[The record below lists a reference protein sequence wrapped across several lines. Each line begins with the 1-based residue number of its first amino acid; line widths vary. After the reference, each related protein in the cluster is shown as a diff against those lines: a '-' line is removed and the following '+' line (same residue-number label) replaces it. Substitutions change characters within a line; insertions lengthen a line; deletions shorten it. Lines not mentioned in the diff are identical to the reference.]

1 MLMFK
6 NFDFSKSAKY
16 LFAIAVTLLIFTFV
30 IEYYISSEKPELRK
44 KEITLTEADSLFR
57 QALRNYDIS
66 EKFLNVKKNNKNL
79 SDSVYSVKVY
89 NDVPISLLLLELENL
104 FSHTTA
110 EIISNEETVGGKTIT
125 KIIIDNKPVLVSE
138 FISDKNI
145 SREKGR
151 IGFVVYNIDYSAD
164 NSAILN
170 TPEQII
176 FLLIPSEDSKKFV
189 TKARSA
195 GKRYS
200 ILLNDEIKDLNY
212 RMNESYPI
220 RRNKKSIE
228 NLFKNFPSA
237 AFIVVDDKSDLYD
250 STIKEFL
257 IKELDWRKA
266 FYVKLSRFDLLDSY
280 SSNAES
286 AFGEM
291 IKTMNKNES
300 RIILIDAKNFS
311 DLLPLIPA
319 YRKIGYKFVSATEL
333 LK

>member
-1 MLMFK
+1 MFK
-6 NFDFSKSAKY
+6 NFDLSKSAKY
-16 LFAIAVTLLIFTFV
+16 LFVIAVSLLIVTIA
-30 IEYYISSEKPELRK
+30 IENYITSEKPELRK
-44 KEITLTEADSLFR
+44 KDITLAEADSLFK

-66 EKFLNVKKNNKNL
+66 DKYLTVKKNKKKL
-79 SDSVYSVKVY
+79 ADSVYSVKVFS
-89 NDVPISLLLLELENL
+89 DVPISLLLLELENL
-104 FSHTTA
+104 FSFTNA
-110 EIISNEETVGGKTIT
+110 EIRSEEESAGGKTIT

-189 TKARSA
+189 TKVRSA

-200 ILLNDEIKDLNY
+200 LLLNDEIKDLNY

-237 AFIVVDDKSDLYD
+237 AFIAIDDKSGLFD
-250 STIKEFL
+250 SSVKDFL

-266 FYVKLSRFDLLDSY
+266 FYVKLSRFDSLNSY

-291 IKTMNKNES
+291 IKSMNKNES
-300 RIILIDAKNFS
+300 RIILIDDKNFNE
-311 DLLPLIPA
+311 LLPLIPA